1 MFSRPMINLGGTMQV
16 VDMTTGQ
23 VTEKPS
29 GMMLLPAAPGKCPEC
44 AADHPPELPHNR
56 DSLFYQMRFHAEH
69 KRWPVWADALAHCDE
84 VMRAA
89 WESELR
95 SRGVWRDPEPIE
107 PVKHETPVPADAL
120 LQPGTEITTQD
131 PCKPDIFE
139 ATYERA

>member
-95 SRGVWRDPEPIE
+95 SRGV
-107 PVKHETPVPADAL
+107 PVEVAIAD
-120 LQPGTEITTQD
+120 QNGRRPGRSTAAGRPSTSS
-131 PCKPDIFE
+131 
-139 ATYERA
+139 R